1 MRLNRAV
8 TALYIATHS
17 LALFTAGS
25 ALALATYYRRLPTL
39 ALAVLLLAIVIYY
52 EVRLGIMADPIA
64 LAMHGARWYSILIEV
79 TYHLGVLALA
89 LTIYLTLGVG
99 VWVIIVAILQVI
111 TWLFWL
117 MAAEPT
123 PRNET
128 WLKP

>member
-1 MRLNRAV
+1 MRLSRAV

-17 LALFTAGS
+17 LALLTAGS

-39 ALAVLLLAIVIYY
+39 ALATLLLAIVIYY
-52 EVRLGIMADPIA
+52 EVRLGIMADPAA
-64 LAMHGARWYSILIEV
+64 LAMRRARWYSTLIEV
-79 TYHLGVLALA
+79 TYHIGVLALA
-89 LTIYLTLGVG
+89 LAIYLTLGVG
-99 VWVIIVAILQVI
+99 VWVAITAILQVI

-117 MAAEPT
+117 AAAEPT